1 MDNSIRICKPRY
13 HQCPTILGT
22 GKFDGKFD
30 AKRWRE
36 ENRRNGA
43 VQRQTSYRRWGRG
56 VIWCARF
63 LFLSVRVINDYH
75 NNRHYTVY
83 RGLPNEV
90 SGRLSGKRKGR
101 EGEERGG
108 ERERERGKLIYTLEW
123 KKISALRRLRLFHYE
138 NSRNHRRRSLF
149 SRERKRERSV
159 SKNARHAGERRGSVR
174 MDEATICNL
183 FNHWSI
189 CKNDDEHGSRSLSDI
204 LWLSIYQDLKND
216 DGRFSGQETKNANF
230 LLLLRR
236 YLWYLN
242 YLRR

>member
-43 VQRQTSYRRWGRG
+43 VQRQSSYRRWGRG

-149 SRERKRERSV
+149 SRERERERFL
-159 SKNARHAGERRGSVR
+159 KMRDTRGRGEDLFGWTRRQF
-174 MDEATICNL
+174 AICL
-183 FNHWSI
+183 I
-189 CKNDDEHGSRSLSDI
+189 ID
-204 LWLSIYQDLKND
+204 
-216 DGRFSGQETKNANF
+216 RFVKTMMNTDRDPYRISYDY
-230 LLLLRR
+230 R
-236 YLWYLN
+236 YIKI
-242 YLRR
+242 

>member
-43 VQRQTSYRRWGRG
+43 VQRQSSYRRWGRG

-101 EGEERGG
+101 EGEERERERERQINIYTRVKKNIGSTASTAISLWKFAKPSAKISLF
-108 ERERERGKLIYTLEW
+108 ERERERGRFLKMRDTRGRGEDLFGWTRRQFAICLIIDRFVKTMMNTDRDPYRISCDYRYI
-123 KKISALRRLRLFHYE
+123 KI
-138 NSRNHRRRSLF
+138 
-149 SRERKRERSV
+149 
-159 SKNARHAGERRGSVR
+159 
-174 MDEATICNL
+174 
-183 FNHWSI
+183 
-189 CKNDDEHGSRSLSDI
+189 
-204 LWLSIYQDLKND
+204 
-216 DGRFSGQETKNANF
+216 
-230 LLLLRR
+230 
-236 YLWYLN
+236 
-242 YLRR
+242 